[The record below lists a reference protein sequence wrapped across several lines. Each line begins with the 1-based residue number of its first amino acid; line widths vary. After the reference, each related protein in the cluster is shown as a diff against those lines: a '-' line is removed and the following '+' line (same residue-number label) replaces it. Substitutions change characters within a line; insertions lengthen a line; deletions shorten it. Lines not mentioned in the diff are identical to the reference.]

1 MAGSNRGVLPA
12 LRRAAHAETGAL
24 HKNRQS
30 DVRTVS
36 EIASPQDTD
45 RLAPRLEGRVRDV
58 FNAEELDG
66 LKMATR
72 GRTIALG
79 AVGLLLLLV
88 SPWPQ
93 VIYYY
98 ALLAVFLVIGLLH
111 YALAK
116 SPYSRG
122 WCAYMF
128 ATLDFALL
136 GFTLTYPN
144 PFNDFA
150 FSDQIALRG
159 SSFIYYFLM
168 LVVLAFSYRPRLM
181 MWGGI
186 VGAVTWVI
194 GVTRIAMLDE
204 TNVVN
209 VQQVA
214 QNALVEAVTNPASV
228 FVTARFHEV
237 AVLIIVAWML
247 AMVVDRSRRM
257 VLKQSKIE
265 RERAN
270 LARYFPPNIV
280 DEIAHSDKPFA
291 SVRQQPVAVL
301 FADIVGF
308 TKRAEALGPIETI
321 DLLRDFHQR
330 LERVIFDHGGTL
342 DKYLG
347 DGIMATFGTP
357 ENGAQDAYNA
367 LACAHAILDTMA
379 EWNRTLVAEGR
390 DPIRISVG
398 IHYGSV
404 VIGDLGSERQLEL
417 AVLGDTVN
425 VASRLERLTR
435 DLGCQVV
442 ISDACHE
449 AAREQANGNGR
460 PLFDRLEPG
469 PNQPIRGRESAVS
482 IWTLAA

>member
-1 MAGSNRGVLPA
+1 M
-12 LRRAAHAETGAL
+12 
-24 HKNRQS
+24 
-30 DVRTVS
+30 
-36 EIASPQDTD
+36 ASPQEAEG
-45 RLAPRLEGRVRDV
+45 LAPRLEGRVRKA
-58 FNAEELDG
+58 FNTQELDG

-79 AVGLLLLLV
+79 AVAVVLLLV
-88 SPWPQ
+88 SPWPAA
-93 VIYYY
+93 IYYY
-98 ALLAVFLVIGLLH
+98 ALLAVFVALGLAQ

-116 SPYSRG
+116 SAYARG
-122 WCAYMF
+122 WYVYLF
-128 ATLDFALL
+128 AALDFALL
-136 GFTLTYPN
+136 SFAITYPN
-144 PFNDFA
+144 PLYDFP
-150 FSDQIALRG
+150 FKDQITVRG
-159 SSFIYYFLM
+159 SAFVYYFMM

-181 MWGGI
+181 LWGGI

-194 GVTRIAMLDE
+194 GITRVAMLDE
-204 TNVVN
+204 TSVVHLH
-209 VQQVA
+209 QRGQG
-214 QNALVEAVTNPASV
+214 AVLDAVSNPASLYIE
-228 FVTARFHEV
+228 ARFHEV
-237 AVLIIVAWML
+237 AVLLIVAWML
-247 AMVVDRSRRM
+247 AAVVDRSRRL
-257 VLKQSKIE
+257 VLQQSKTE

-270 LARYFPPNIV
+270 LARYFPPSIV
-280 DEIAHSDKPFA
+280 DEIARSDKPFA

-308 TKRAEALGPIETI
+308 TKRAETLGPIETI
-321 DLLRDFHQR
+321 DLLRAFHQR

-367 LACAHAILDTMA
+367 LTCAQAILDTIA
-379 EWNRTLVAEGR
+379 EWNQTLMAEGH

-435 DLGCQVV
+435 DLDCQVV
-442 ISDACHE
+442 VSDACRE
-449 AAREQANGNGR
+449 AARTQAQASGNGR

-469 PNQPIRGRESAVS
+469 PNQTIRGRDSAISV
-482 IWTLAA
+482 WTLAA